1 MDPVGPVMD
10 MVVSTSISNVPG
22 LAVTGLLYM
31 LSGIIPLTHL
41 LTGFNNMYELIETA
55 NLDVSLRDFR
65 FVSDVFYHNVNHYI
79 YPSINRLNGV
89 IDTITTATSNYS
101 NLTLSGQY
109 RLYSNLS
116 VFVNGL
122 DTYIDLLNINLDVLQ
137 DFYNNYHGDVPA
149 YYNDALRWSDAFVN
163 LFIER
168 SRSLVEIFRTLEM
181 SLLLRYIL
189 NRSFRDLDWE
199 R

>member
-1 MDPVGPVMD
+1 
-10 MVVSTSISNVPG
+10 
-22 LAVTGLLYM
+22 
-31 LSGIIPLTHL
+31 
-41 LTGFNNMYELIETA
+41 
-55 NLDVSLRDFR
+55 
-65 FVSDVFYHNVNHYI
+65 
-79 YPSINRLNGV
+79 
-89 IDTITTATSNYS
+89 
-101 NLTLSGQY
+101 
-109 RLYSNLS
+109 
-116 VFVNGL
+116 
-122 DTYIDLLNINLDVLQ
+122 LNINLDVLQ

>member
-31 LSGIIPLTHL
+31 LSGIIPLTHI
-41 LTGFNNMYELIETA
+41 LTGFNNMYDLIESA
-55 NLDVSLRDFR
+55 NLNVGLRDFR
-65 FVSDVFYHNVNHYI
+65 FVSDVFYYNVNHYI
-79 YPSINRLNGV
+79 YPSISRLNGV
-89 IDTITTATSNYS
+89 IDTITAATSNYS
-101 NLTLSGQY
+101 NLPLSGQY
-109 RLYSNLS
+109 RFYRNLS

-149 YYNDALRWSDAFVN
+149 YYNEALR
-163 LFIER
+163 
-168 SRSLVEIFRTLEM
+168 
-181 SLLLRYIL
+181 
-189 NRSFRDLDWE
+189 
-199 R
+199 